1 MGNLPSERLSQA
13 FPFIN
18 IGCDYAG
25 PFYLKEGKARKP
37 TVTKA
42 WICIFVCMVTKAVH
56 IELVTELS
64 TQAFFLCFKR
74 FISRRGRPNMIFSD
88 NGTQFVGSNNELLNF
103 FKSNGDLITLHFSN
117 ERITC
122 KFIPPKAPNFGG
134 FWESCIKST
143 KHHLKRIMGDSQLR
157 YEDFST
163 ILCQIESILNS
174 RPLTPLSS
182 SPDDMSPL
190 TPAHFLIGLPLTSL
204 PESNYV
210 DIPDGRLK
218 VYQQRQKMVQLFWKR
233 WSNEY
238 INGLQ
243 TRLKW
248 KVNGSSIIKNE
259 ALVLVKEDNLPPL
272 MWKMGRIVSLHPGD
286 DSVVRVVSVRYSGG
300 SILKRPEN
308 ELKSRE
314 GGMLKT

>member
-1 MGNLPSERLSQA
+1 MDNSPSERLSQA

-18 IGCDYAG
+18 VGCDYAG
-25 PFYLKEGKARKP
+25 PFYLKEGEARKP

-74 FISRRGRPNMIFSD
+74 FISRRVRPNMKFSD
-88 NGTQFVGSNNELLNF
+88 NGTQFVGSNNELLNIV
-103 FKSNGDLITLHFSN
+103 KSNGDL
-117 ERITC
+117 ITC

-134 FWESCIKST
+134 IWESNE
-143 KHHLKRIMGDSQLR
+143 HRLKRIIGNSQLR

-174 RPLTPLSS
+174 RPLTPLSC

-190 TPAHFLIGLPLTSL
+190 TPAYFLIGRPLTSL

-218 VYQQRQKMVQLFWKR
+218 LHQQRPKMVQLFWKR

-243 TRLKW
+243 SRLKW

-259 ALVLVKEDNLPPL
+259 ALVLVKEDNVTPL

-286 DSVVRVVSVRYSGG
+286 DSVVRVVSVRYIDG
-300 SILKRPEN
+300 SILKRPITKVCVLPIDEN
-308 ELKSRE
+308 MNSICEKKE
-314 GGMLKT
+314 C